1 MMQTHELLPFRKNLS
16 EQGVILCYNGLMTEE
31 ILSGIGATIKH
42 KMATGHTDKQVAR
55 GLFSLF
61 VEQVQNVIRYSVEK
75 ETAPHGNGTEEVT
88 LRYGLLVVGM
98 ESDRYFVA
106 CGNMVDKQDVAKLHG
121 NLTHIKSL
129 DAEGLKALFR
139 STLKGET
146 PSGSLGAGVGFIDIA
161 RRATRG
167 FEFDFADV
175 DEAHSYFSIKAYI

>member
-1 MMQTHELLPFRKNLS
+1 MMQVNELLPFRKGLTD
-16 EQGVILCYNGLMTEE
+16 QGVILCYNGYMTEE

-42 KMATGHTDKQVAR
+42 KMAARNTDKNVAR

-61 VEQVQNVIRYSVEK
+61 VEQMQNVIRYSVEK
-75 ETAPHGNGTEEVT
+75 ETSELGGSTLT

-98 ESDRYFVA
+98 EADHHFVA
-106 CGNMVDKQDVAKLHG
+106 CGNMVDRKDVATLRN

-129 DAEGLKALFR
+129 GQEELKDLFR

-146 PSGSLGAGVGFIDIA
+146 PAGSLGAGVGFIDIA

-167 FEFDFADV
+167 FDFDFTDV
-175 DEAHSYFSIKAYI
+175 DDALTYFSIKAYI